1 MDNKC
6 AWLFALVLAAAA
18 RLLAVES
25 EQGVTLFR
33 VFLNDGTAV
42 VSYGEYA
49 RVGDRVVFSMPMG
62 SLSASASALPSLH
75 VVNIPATAVDWS
87 ATSRYTESARFA
99 HYVAT
104 TAEADYAALTGEV
117 ASVLNSIA
125 FTKDPRARLNLAL
138 QARQRLASWPRD
150 HYGYRADD
158 VRQVLGLLD
167 ETISAMR
174 AAAGETAFSLELIAD
189 FEPPKP
195 LPVLADPTPA
205 ESLEQALA
213 VAKVS
218 DVAADRESL
227 LRSVVAAID
236 DPGNAAPKTW
246 SKSTRR
252 WAVWMIGEETRTD
265 KLYAQLTSSMLKRST
280 DAAAAADVRGVEKAI
295 DAVQRRD
302 AELGGHRPDAVNAL
316 LGQLHV
322 QLDAAR
328 NLRLV
333 RDRWRERVSSFQ
345 AYRRAIGPVMATM
358 DRAQEKLDDIK
369 RLAGSEAGDLLSLSD
384 RLTDSAR
391 MLGAVT
397 VPDEL
402 KTAHSL
408 LVSAVNLADTAV
420 KTRRQAVSSGELKSA
435 WDASSAAAGS
445 MNLFVKA
452 REDMEAIVELP
463 HVR

>member
-1 MDNKC
+1 
-6 AWLFALVLAAAA
+6 
-18 RLLAVES
+18 
-25 EQGVTLFR
+25 
-33 VFLNDGTAV
+33 
-42 VSYGEYA
+42 
-49 RVGDRVVFSMPMG
+49 
-62 SLSASASALPSLH
+62 
-75 VVNIPATAVDWS
+75 
-87 ATSRYTESARFA
+87 
-99 HYVAT
+99 
-104 TAEADYAALTGEV
+104 
-117 ASVLNSIA
+117 
-125 FTKDPRARLNLAL
+125 
-138 QARQRLASWPRD
+138 
-150 HYGYRADD
+150 
-158 VRQVLGLLD
+158 
-167 ETISAMR
+167 MR